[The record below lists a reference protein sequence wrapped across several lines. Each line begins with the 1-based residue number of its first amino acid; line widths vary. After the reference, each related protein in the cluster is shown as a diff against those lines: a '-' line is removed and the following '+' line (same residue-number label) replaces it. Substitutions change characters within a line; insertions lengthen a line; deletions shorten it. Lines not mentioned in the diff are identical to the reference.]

1 MTDNKIEMDVMGITY
16 SQIQQG
22 AYALLLRQRNG
33 DLRVPIVVGTSEAQS
48 IAMRLEN
55 VIPPRP
61 MSHDLMVS
69 MFHAFGI
76 SLDEVLIYGFKDG
89 VFMSRLKLSTSEHD
103 LELESRTSDA
113 IALALRTNAPIYAT
127 QEVLDKTGFVIKDSD
142 DGKVAVKPKR
152 SLNDLTLEEL
162 QRKLQQA
169 VKKEKYELAASIQ
182 KAINIKLG
190 NEPHNSPSSLDEQGE
205 NDATDAS
212 TEITE

>member
-1 MTDNKIEMDVMGITY
+1 MAENKIEMDVMGITY

-22 AYALLLRQRNG
+22 AYALLLRQHDG

-61 MSHDLMVS
+61 LSHDLMVS

-76 SLDEVLIYGFKDG
+76 SLDEVLIYSFNEG
-89 VFMSRLKLSTSEHD
+89 VFMSRLKLSTNDKD

-127 QEVLDKTGFVIKDSD
+127 QEVLNKTGFVIKDGD
-142 DGKVAVKPKR
+142 QGKVAVKPKR
-152 SLNDLTLEEL
+152 SLTDLSVEEL
-162 QRKLQQA
+162 QQKLGRA
-169 VKKEKYELAASIQ
+169 VELEKYELAASIQ
-182 KAINIKLG
+182 KAIKEKFG
-190 NEPHNSPSSLDEQGE
+190 KP
-205 NDATDAS
+205 TDGDDLPN
-212 TEITE
+212 